1 MTFLFMSDYEIVEAL
16 VGSISFF
23 FVIGFFRDYLL
34 WSRLKSSAFIFP
46 IVWACRKI
54 GVNLYKYLK
63 QQNIFRLDTIKNSK
77 ISHFF

>member
-1 MTFLFMSDYEIVEAL
+1 MSDYEIVEAL

-23 FVIGFFRDYLL
+23 CVIGYFRDYLL
-34 WSRLKSSAFIFP
+34 WSRLKSAAFIFP

-63 QQNIFRLDTIKNSK
+63 KQNIFSLATIKNSK
-77 ISHFF
+77 ISHLF